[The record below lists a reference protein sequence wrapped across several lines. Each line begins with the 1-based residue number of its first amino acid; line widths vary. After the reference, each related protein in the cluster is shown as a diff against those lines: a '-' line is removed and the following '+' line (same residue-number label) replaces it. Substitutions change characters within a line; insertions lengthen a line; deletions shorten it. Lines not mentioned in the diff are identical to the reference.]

1 MKCVGIQHLEAVR
14 RLKSQG
20 ARLRRTVHISF
31 VPDEEIDGEA
41 GMLGFVTTPEFRAL
55 NVGCGLDE
63 GMASGAESAVVPLY
77 YGERSCFW
85 VEVTCRGSPGHGSR
99 FLDNTA
105 AEKARRV
112 INRLLE
118 FRDSEQ
124 RRLEADPRL
133 TEGDV
138 TSVNLTLMQGGVQ
151 VRA

>member
-1 MKCVGIQHLEAVR
+1 MKAVAAAFNQEKALVGAFSVITNLRMELFEA
-14 RLKSQG
+14 L
-20 ARLRRTVHISF
+20 
-31 VPDEEIDGEA
+31 
-41 GMLGFVTTPEFRAL
+41 MLGFVTTPEFRAL

-118 FRDSEQ
+118 FRDAEQ